1 MNLLIQNFL
10 CGQQSKNR
18 KTMMMMMMTMIVR
31 GRDLSLWGPG
41 MRHVRARFN
50 SESIDIYQI
59 RIER

>member
-1 MNLLIQNFL
+1 MKLLIQKIL

-18 KTMMMMMMTMIVR
+18 KTKMMMMMTVIVR
-31 GRDLSLWGPG
+31 DRDLSLWGPG
-41 MRHVRARFN
+41 MRHLRTRFN